1 MPSSKGN
8 KSKKMKKDEYEV
20 EKILGDKERKNSKG
34 EVVTMYRIK
43 WKGYFTW
50 VVYVY
55 SREITSVSMTFV
67 MLISKVYIYFRLCR
81 LKGYCIVSAIF

>member
-43 WKGYFTW
+43 WKGYFT
-50 VVYVY
+50 
-55 SREITSVSMTFV
+55 
-67 MLISKVYIYFRLCR
+67 
-81 LKGYCIVSAIF
+81 